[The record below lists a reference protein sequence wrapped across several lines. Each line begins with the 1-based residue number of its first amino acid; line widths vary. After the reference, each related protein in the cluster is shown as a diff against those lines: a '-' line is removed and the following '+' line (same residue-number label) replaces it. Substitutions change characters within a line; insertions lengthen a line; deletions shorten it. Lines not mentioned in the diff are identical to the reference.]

1 MSLGIA
7 LGLSLNTAS
16 GQVADATTTASDTI
30 GETETIGEVVV
41 TALGVSREERALGYS
56 VQNVKSKDISSVP
69 ATNVVNNLSGKLSG
83 VYITGSSSGPTASAN
98 VTIRGATSLNGNSQA
113 LFIVNG
119 V

>member
-1 MSLGIA
+1 MYSRKITCKKLLRMSFGMA
-7 LGLSLNTAS
+7 LGLSLNTVS
-16 GQVADATTTASDTI
+16 GQVANATKTASDTI

-83 VYITGSSSGPTASAN
+83 VYITGSS
-98 VTIRGATSLNGNSQA
+98 
-113 LFIVNG
+113 
-119 V
+119 